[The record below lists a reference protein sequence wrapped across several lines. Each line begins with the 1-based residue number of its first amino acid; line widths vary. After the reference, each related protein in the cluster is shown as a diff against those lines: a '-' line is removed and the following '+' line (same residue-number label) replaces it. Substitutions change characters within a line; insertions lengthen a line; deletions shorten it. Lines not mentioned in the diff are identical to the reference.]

1 VGEIISHPS
10 IDGVWLDNCFGEGIN
25 GYDILRSILSSGK
38 SFKSIGA
45 GRNNI
50 QTGGG
55 TAISDY
61 LATNPPLTE
70 LYLRNN
76 HLNDEDAVL
85 IARALKHNST
95 LQILGL
101 EENNIT
107 NFGRSALSKALYDTT
122 SLNLMSD
129 CNHTCE
135 ISDLSS
141 LGGINLGDDIP
152 CNQDYSCTARE
163 NRRCKLYHLLSL
175 RNREES
181 NVRHLNS
188 EFGGEDE
195 DEVTLKLVPRVL
207 ESVHLYSNGTM
218 NGYRPSN
225 TVQPLSI
232 MYEILRGWK
241 MPELY
246 GQR

>member
-1 VGEIISHPS
+1 M
-10 IDGVWLDNCFGEGIN
+10 LDNCFGENIN
-25 GYDILRSILSSGK
+25 GYDVLRSILSSGK
-38 SFKSIGA
+38 SFKSIGSDE
-45 GRNNI
+45 NNI

-61 LATNPPLTE
+61 LATNPPLTD

-107 NFGRSALSKALYDTT
+107 KFGRSALSKALYDTT
-122 SLNLMSD
+122 SLNSMSD

-135 ISDLSS
+135 IS
-141 LGGINLGDDIP
+141 GINLRNDIP
-152 CNQDYSCTARE
+152 CNQDYRCTARE
-163 NRRCKLYHLLSL
+163 NRECKLYHLLSL

-188 EFGGEDE
+188 EFGDDVE

-207 ESVHLYSNGTM
+207 ESVHCS
-218 NGYRPSN
+218 NGYRPD
-225 TVQPLSI
+225 TVRPLSI
-232 MYEILRGWK
+232 TYEILRGWK

-246 GQR
+246 EQR